1 MDSVVLSPDAA
12 TVTRVAEIDL
22 NAGDV
27 TLVFRNLPFSLDPA
41 SLRLAGSAQ
50 EKITIGTL
58 EARLSPTDIKS
69 NDSAV
74 DARLRALR
82 ADREGW
88 QVTIDALSAKQAM
101 MIRFSQSG
109 PEKLS
114 PESRPLDIGQWNAA
128 WDSVGNALAKVGD
141 ELRAA
146 RARARDIDEDMK
158 SLDANRQRPVGRA
171 PSRDVVAIVQTPANL
186 AKARLELSYRVPGAS
201 LAADLRCECAGGCRG

>member
-1 MDSVVLSPDAA
+1 MRRIAIMPWAAALVCVIVSGAARSAEIEVASKVDSVVLSPDSA
-12 TVTRVAEIDL
+12 TVTRVAEVDL
-22 NAGDV
+22 SPGDV
-27 TLVFRNLPFSLDPA
+27 TLVFKNLPFSLDPA

-50 EKITIGTL
+50 EKITIGTV
-58 EARLSPTDIKS
+58 EARVSPNDIKS
-69 NDSAV
+69 NDSAI

-101 MIRFSQSG
+101 MLRFSQSG

-114 PESRPLDIGQWNAA
+114 PESRPLDIGQWNVA
-128 WDSVGNALAKVGD
+128 WDTVGNALAKVGD

-158 SLDANRQRPVGRA
+158 ALDANRQRPG
-171 PSRDVVAIVQTPANL
+171 PSAKGPARDV
-186 AKARLELSYRVPGAS
+186 
-201 LAADLRCECAGGCRG
+201 